1 MTETREYKA
10 MTTLIAKV
18 RNGRIE
24 LPPMPEFAEGTNVS
38 VTIEPAEESMSVG
51 GKPLGYSSDEEYGT
65 DPESIARWIADFEAM
80 EPLDISDAEWEAIR
94 KDRQEYRAWCLAD
107 AERREARKRTD
118 LQ

>member
-1 MTETREYKA
+1 

-24 LPPMPEFAEGTNVS
+24 LPPTPEFPEGSEVN
-38 VTIEPAEESMSVG
+38 VTIEPAVESLPVA
-51 GKPLGYSSDEEYGT
+51 GKPMGYASDEEYGT
-65 DPESIARWIADFEAM
+65 DPESIARWIAEFEAM
-80 EPLDISDAEWEAIR
+80 EPLDISDEEWEAIR

-107 AERREARKRTD
+107 AERREARKQTE